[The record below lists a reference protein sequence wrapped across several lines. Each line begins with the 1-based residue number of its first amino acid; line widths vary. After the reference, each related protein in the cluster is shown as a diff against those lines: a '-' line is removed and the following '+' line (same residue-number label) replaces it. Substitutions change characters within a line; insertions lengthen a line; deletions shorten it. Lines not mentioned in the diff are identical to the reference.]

1 MSVKCQNKSNAD
13 KNFIACQK
21 CLRKKRKS
29 AAGGCFSSHI
39 FLFALPL
46 HLSLLLTLMLYQ
58 MSRLEYFSLLEFA
71 CGTSAT
77 QQTPRQVATCS
88 RDLTQNK
95 FMLNRTIATATE
107 TERERVE
114 QRDRYFV
121 WQQLKKLD
129 ACFISQFPVAL
140 SGFKGLTA
148 FDSATFKAHS
158 GVFNNTRQQ
167 SVKAESIKTKRS
179 TAKWPTA

>member
-1 MSVKCQNKSNAD
+1 MEREGGGQGLGHFRSAGISLGLALPLTSSTFVRMSVKCQNKSNAD

-39 FLFALPL
+39 FLFAL

-95 FMLNRTIATATE
+95 FMLNRTIATAAE
-107 TERERVE
+107 AERERVE

-121 WQQLKKLD
+121 
-129 ACFISQFPVAL
+129 
-140 SGFKGLTA
+140 
-148 FDSATFKAHS
+148 
-158 GVFNNTRQQ
+158 
-167 SVKAESIKTKRS
+167 
-179 TAKWPTA
+179 